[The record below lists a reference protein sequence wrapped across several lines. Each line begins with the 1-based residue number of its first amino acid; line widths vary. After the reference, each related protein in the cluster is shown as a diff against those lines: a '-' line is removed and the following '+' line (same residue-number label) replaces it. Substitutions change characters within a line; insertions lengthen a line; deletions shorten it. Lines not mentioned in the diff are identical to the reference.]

1 MTASTD
7 TRSRALVV
15 AAAIVV
21 LAVVSTFAIA
31 AATGGLRHR
40 HGGTSSCVVPNL
52 PGTVVNVSLIDM
64 SDMSGMGGMMNGGQ
78 SSWRTWRPGRMRVVA
93 SPGTA
98 AAGTVSLQV
107 TNTGV
112 ITHELVVLPLA
123 AGQRIGARVVGADGK
138 VDEAGSVGEVS
149 SSCGASAG
157 EGLTAGGTG
166 WTTLTL
172 PAGRY
177 ELVCNLPGHY
187 AAGMYA
193 ELDVG

>member
-1 MTASTD
+1 MTASTA
-7 TRSRALVV
+7 RRGRALVV

-40 HGGTSSCVVPNL
+40 HVAASSCVVPRL
-52 PGTVVNVSLIDM
+52 PGTVVNVSLI
-64 SDMSGMGGMMNGGQ
+64 DMSGMGGMMNGGQ
-78 SSWRTWRPGRMRVVA
+78 SSWRTWRPGMMRVVA

-187 AAGMYA
+187 AAGMYT